1 MRYDISVV
9 ENAKNVSNINP
20 ETPYEKVLADC
31 MTDYLEM
38 RKAEEQALIL
48 RLPCKVGA
56 TVYWVSSWYCF
67 GGKYKV
73 TDETVESFMYEG
85 EDIIVIMGGG
95 KTGIFIYNV
104 FLNKEE
110 AEQALKRMESE

>member
-1 MRYDISVV
+1 M

-38 RKAEEQALIL
+38 RKAEEQGLLL
-48 RLPCKVGA
+48 RLPCKVGDK
-56 TVYWVSSWYCF
+56 VYDLIPRVRGANNFRENEVVSIKLYCDSVYLSLKY
-67 GGKYKV
+67 GLPKDIKQIGK
-73 TDETVESFMYEG
+73 
-85 EDIIVIMGGG
+85 IL
-95 KTGIFIYNV
+95 
-104 FLNKEE
+104 FLTREE